1 MSISI
6 KENRPAFIGIE
17 DIKEKVLSVFDNE
30 SLSAKEI
37 QSKYFEFISRGRL
50 TSSLNNLTG
59 RGYIVKGKKGKVTRY
74 SRTGR
79 L

>member
-37 QSKYFEFISRGRL
+37 QSKYCEFISRGRL
-50 TSSLNNLTG
+50 MSSLNNLTG
-59 RGYIVKGKKGKVTRY
+59 RGYIVKGKKGKVVRY